1 MVCAGREESGAEGGS
16 PEEVLELETGDEAF
30 AAEVMS

>member
-1 MVCAGREESGAEGGS
+1 MVCAGREESGVEGGS